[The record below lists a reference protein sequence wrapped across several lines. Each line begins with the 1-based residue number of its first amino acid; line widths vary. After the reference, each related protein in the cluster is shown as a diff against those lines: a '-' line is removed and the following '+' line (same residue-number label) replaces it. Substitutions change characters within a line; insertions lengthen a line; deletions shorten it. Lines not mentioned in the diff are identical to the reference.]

1 MPKPLAA
8 PCTSRCCKGEAPP
21 AASRSRSA
29 PAKTRKNGAASI
41 VSTPAA
47 SQAPLPWAAY
57 QAAMPRSDRKGAAG
71 SQNQATSNRTM
82 PAAPESAASRGEV
95 GMTILCGPETRD
107 GPRRAGTLGTA
118 EAPLVRRRTVFGRG
132 TPSRGGRR
140 AGDPLPTVRRVRRLR
155 AWALDAFLVLLA
167 AGEAASVLAGH
178 AEEKP
183 LAAGVS
189 ALSALVLIGRRRQP
203 LAASIAAFALTALA
217 ITAVVPITTAQF
229 FGILATFAITGA
241 INAEREA
248 VVAWLAGALM
258 LAYGTWHAGGPG
270 KASDYALTL
279 AFATTMW
286 AAGLLV
292 RRRTRDTRAAVLRA
306 EVAERDRQE
315 QARRAVAEERARI
328 ARELHDVVSHGL
340 SVIVLQTMAARAE
353 LADAPAGKDVD
364 RHLDAVEEIARE
376 SLGEMRR
383 MLDLLQAD
391 DLSPAPDAPDA
402 PAPGLASLP
411 ALLERAAAAGLEVQA
426 AHVAVDAA
434 LPAALE
440 LSVYRVVQEALT
452 NAVKHAPNAAVAVAV
467 TVADDRVAVT
477 VTNDAGDGAPRAPA
491 GAGHGLVGMRQR
503 TDLFGGTLAAGP
515 TSDGG
520 FAVTATFPVEDGA
533 EPPHRSARRRSRR
546 REATP

>member
-1 MPKPLAA
+1 
-8 PCTSRCCKGEAPP
+8 
-21 AASRSRSA
+21 
-29 PAKTRKNGAASI
+29 
-41 VSTPAA
+41 
-47 SQAPLPWAAY
+47 
-57 QAAMPRSDRKGAAG
+57 
-71 SQNQATSNRTM
+71 
-82 PAAPESAASRGEV
+82 
-95 GMTILCGPETRD
+95 
-107 GPRRAGTLGTA
+107 
-118 EAPLVRRRTVFGRG
+118 
-132 TPSRGGRR
+132 
-140 AGDPLPTVRRVRRLR
+140 VRRLR

-279 AFATTMW
+279 AFATTLW

-292 RRRTRDTRAAVLRA
+292 RRRSRDTRAAVLRA
-306 EVAERDRQE
+306 EAAERDRQE

-340 SVIVLQTMAARAE
+340 SVIVLQTMAARAG
-353 LADAPAGKDVD
+353 LADAPAGDDVD

-402 PAPGLASLP
+402 PAPGLAALP
-411 ALLERAAAAGLEVQA
+411 ALLERAAAAGVHVSA
-426 AHVAVDAA
+426 ADLAVDGT
-434 LPAALE
+434 LPSALE
-440 LSVYRVVQEALT
+440 LSVYRVVQESLT
-452 NAVKHAPNAAVAVAV
+452 NAVKHAPGSTVAVAV
-467 TVADDRVAVT
+467 RSEEPGVVVT
-477 VTNDAGDGAPRAPA
+477 VTNTPGTGRAAVPA

-503 TDLFGGTLAAGP
+503 TGLYGGGLDAGP
-515 TSDGG
+515 TPDGG
-520 FAVTATFPVEDGA
+520 FAVRATFPVEDEA
-533 EPPHRSARRRSRR
+533 DPQPRRRRFPR
-546 REATP
+546 REATA